1 MKVALASDLHV
12 EFGDIDLVN
21 EQGADL
27 LILAGDI
34 CMLKDL
40 DKQSERGNRARNFF
54 LRVSQA
60 WLTRRKK
67 FLAVLPR
74 SLCLS
79 RSLSIQISPARIKR
93 SAPCVF
99 TRSMSPNST
108 CRSDANAT
116 FILFLFFQGF

>member
-21 EQGADL
+21 TQGADL

-40 DKQSERGNRARNFF
+40 DKQSERGDTARNFF

-60 WLTRRKK
+60 WPKTLYVMGNHQHH
-67 FLAVLPR
+67 LVG
-74 SLCLS
+74 
-79 RSLSIQISPARIKR
+79 QGIS
-93 SAPCVF
+93 
-99 TRSMSPNST
+99 
-108 CRSDANAT
+108 
-116 FILFLFFQGF
+116 GY